1 MALPLSWSN
10 ARNSSDTPPR
20 STTARCV
27 VAFRAAIFHIAKHPS
42 AATYI
47 SPPPPLA
54 FLPSQSA
61 GLYASDISNI
71 WGLEAEEAEDPEREV
86 DASSARNGELH
97 ACATCRI

>member
-1 MALPLSWSN
+1 MEQRTQQQRHTTTLDNSTLRRRIPCSNIPYRKAPL
-10 ARNSSDTPPR
+10 RRDIY
-20 STTARCV
+20 
-27 VAFRAAIFHIAKHPS
+27 F
-42 AATYI
+42 
-47 SPPPPLA
+47 PPPPLA

-71 WGLEAEEAEDPEREV
+71 WGLEAEEAEDPEREI